1 MSAVHSDFHRAVKMS
16 KIHLLDQSHA
26 VSAPCINL
34 PETVDNPAEIG
45 TLRVVDLAIFLSK

>member
-1 MSAVHSDFHRAVKMS
+1 MS